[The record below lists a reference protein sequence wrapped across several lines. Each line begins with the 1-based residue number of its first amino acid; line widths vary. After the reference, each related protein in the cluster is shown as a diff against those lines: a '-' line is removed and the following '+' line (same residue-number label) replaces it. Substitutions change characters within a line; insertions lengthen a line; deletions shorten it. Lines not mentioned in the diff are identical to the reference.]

1 MFDFVH
7 IGYGKC
13 MSTFLQT
20 TWSKSGNCDFVSGV
34 GLSTKIDGIVEPK
47 REHPEHLPD
56 LKLAQEQMPA
66 RRPGRHSMLSSE
78 GFTFSWLTR
87 PEMGNYVLLKQKY
100 VASQLGGLTRKVL
113 ILVRSPVS
121 WIKSAHAQLIKQGG
135 HAPMSGF
142 VRDYRAVV
150 LNNLN
155 LKMLISFWQ
164 EYDVQTVVLPIEL
177 FKDNEAGFWSQYC
190 EQLGVPRPDFKGA
203 IGALGSN
210 TSDYA
215 TLTAHAAL
223 NGLLDTLKT
232 QVRGRNIPDREQCL
246 QALDISQK
254 WATRRA
260 LTDIDEAGLAQIRD
274 MLVVPEQSAFLQL
287 RIDTKFRDYLLEYFV
302 APLVGLPHFEAY
314 CGRYRD
320 ELLAVTEG

>member
-13 MSTFLQT
+13 MSTYLQT

-34 GLSTKIDGIVEPK
+34 SLSTKIDGIVEPK
-47 REHPEHLPD
+47 REHPETLPD
-56 LKLAQEQMPA
+56 LKLALEPVPA
-66 RRPGRHSMLSSE
+66 RRAGRHSVLSSE

-100 VASQLGGLTRKVL
+100 VASQLAGLTRKVL

-121 WIKSAHAQLIKQGG
+121 WIKSAHAQMIKQGG

-155 LKMLISFWQ
+155 LKMLVSFWQ
-164 EYDVQTVVLPIEL
+164 AYDVQTVILPIEL
-177 FKDNEAGFWSQYC
+177 FKDNEARFWSLYC
-190 EQLGVPRPDFKGA
+190 EQLGVSRPDFKGA

-210 TSDYA
+210 TSDYTTLTTHA
-215 TLTAHAAL
+215 TLNSL
-223 NGLLDTLKT
+223 FDVLKT
-232 QVRGRNIPDREQCL
+232 QVRGRNAPDRDQCM
-246 QALDISQK
+246 QALDIGQK
-254 WATRRA
+254 WGTRRA
-260 LTDIDEAGLAQIRD
+260 LTDIDEAGLAKIRG
-274 MLVVPEQSAFLQL
+274 MLAVPEQAAFLQL
-287 RIDTKFRDYLLEYFV
+287 CVDAKFRDYLLEYFV
-302 APLVGLPHFEAY
+302 APLVGLPQFDAY